1 MTKSKFIKFVS
12 SMKVKVKARTRMIMI
27 LPFED
32 SDIDNYTTED
42 NIYTDGSIS
51 TLYTDDDSTLGDI

>member
-51 TLYTDDDSTLGDI
+51 TLDTDDDSTLGDI

>member
-1 MTKSKFIKFVS
+1 M
-12 SMKVKVKARTRMIMI
+12 KVKARTRMIMI

-51 TLYTDDDSTLGDI
+51 TLDTDDDSTLGDI